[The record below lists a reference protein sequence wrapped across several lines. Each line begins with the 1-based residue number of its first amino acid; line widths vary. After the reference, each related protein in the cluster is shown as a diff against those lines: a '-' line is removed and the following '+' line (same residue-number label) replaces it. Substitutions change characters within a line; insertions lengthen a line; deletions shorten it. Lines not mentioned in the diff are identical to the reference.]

1 MNNLNDTMIR
11 RSILLGARIRF
22 SPSGSSIRNQ
32 AITRIIEQ
40 NLASNEATNGLTEQ
54 QLQNLVTLGGQLSVL
69 RASDVRHGI
78 DSLKKSGRVSE
89 VPDSKEIRF
98 ILSNNAKL
106 EVGQLI
112 SETEKQ
118 TRAVIKE
125 LFGKAHGGS
134 EVYERAF
141 LQLLCKVFAELSE
154 VYVQVI
160 TRKQGNA
167 NYSEDKMLSAALE
180 VTLQSKSI
188 PDKEAFR
195 YGVSRFFRES
205 SPEFDKIKWNMAQ
218 NFYVAKALGID
229 SSFDLLSS
237 DIFRDTVLYCDTNVL
252 IAGLTPENRH
262 HGSFKELAKACNAL
276 GMSLKAIHPTIE
288 ELRGTIEYHGDLLR
302 KVIDKIP
309 DAMLSKVRC
318 FLLKEF
324 LIERKTFPDLSLDIF
339 LNRFQMPL
347 QTLNSSFGLTEV
359 DDEWFIKILDDSN
372 TKKLAKDLSQKY
384 FEMRGRKKWD
394 GASIHDAI
402 LLNWTAHEKDE
413 GQKVWAVTLDL
424 TLTEWNSS
432 RGANSYNV
440 VTLDALLQWMTP
452 VTSGSVNED
461 KMASIFSDAIKYHL
475 LPRDTFFQ
483 LRDFQ
488 VFAEMGIETKQLPAD
503 DVEACIKEIKQA
515 GPHLDPSKAEDRE
528 KIGQVIQRYF
538 ADPGTKYKR
547 TIDDLQ
553 IQSENLSRELGE
565 EKRRHADAEKYVK
578 ELETSSQEMSNK
590 INENRIAYSEAQS
603 RIEKLE
609 SLMQEQ
615 EKAEKHKKL
624 VRSVVWR
631 TLLALGILSVI
642 EVIIGYLVWRFGEGP
657 NLFQKLTKA
666 WPWLGFGFA
675 CVAVVYRYILMG
687 RERMLL
693 LKWQKGDLNKKE
705 LDSE

>member
-1 MNNLNDTMIR
+1 MNNLDDTMIR

-40 NLASNEATNGLTEQ
+40 NLASDEATKGLTEQ

-78 DSLKKSGRVSE
+78 DSLKKSGRVLE
-89 VPDSKEIRF
+89 LPDSKEIRF
-98 ILSNNAKL
+98 ILSNTAKL

-112 SETEKQ
+112 SETEKH
-118 TRAVIKE
+118 TKAVIKE
-125 LFGKAHGGS
+125 LFGKVHGGS
-134 EVYERAF
+134 EVYGQAF

-262 HGSFKELAKACNAL
+262 YGSFKELAKACNAL

-288 ELRGTIEYHGDLLR
+288 ELRGTIEYHGALLR

-309 DAMLSKVRC
+309 DAMLPKVRC
-318 FLLKEF
+318 FLLKEY
-324 LIERKTFPDLSLDIF
+324 LIERKTSPDLSLDIF

-347 QTLNSSFGLTEV
+347 QTLSSSFGLTEV

-372 TKKLAKDLSQKY
+372 TKQLAKDLSQKY
-384 FEMRGRKKWD
+384 FEMRGRKKRD
-394 GASIHDAI
+394 SASLHDAT
-402 LLNWTAHEKDE
+402 LLNWTAHEIDE
-413 GQKVWAVTLDL
+413 GQKVWTVTLDL
-424 TLTEWNSS
+424 TLTEWNSG
-432 RGANSYNV
+432 RGTNSYNV

-538 ADPGTKYKR
+538 ADPGTKYHQE
-547 TIDDLQ
+547 IDNLQ
-553 IQSENLSRELGE
+553 TKLDDAMVHRKNAEDRVRNLEQRNLTQDEFLQKEQNERKGMETQIAKMTDELTRI
-565 EKRRHADAEKYVK
+565 KTA
-578 ELETSSQEMSNK
+578 SQ
-590 INENRIAYSEAQS
+590 R
-603 RIEKLE
+603 EKLKR
-609 SLMQEQ
+609 S
-615 EKAEKHKKL
+615 AI
-624 VRSVVWR
+624 VRALIMA
-631 TLLALGILSVI
+631 TLLIVI
-642 EVIIGYLVWRFGEGP
+642 EVIIIFLISKYGIGA
-657 NLFQKLTKA
+657 NLFQKITNA
-666 WPWLGFGFA
+666 WAWLALGLGF
-675 CVAVVYRYILMG
+675 VAVLFPFVLG
-687 RERMLL
+687 RKRMRL
-693 LKWQKGDLNKKE
+693 LKWWKGDLNGKE
-705 LDSE
+705 LDLE